1 MRRLDATRVYL
12 ITSFAFGLFTSAIFT
27 LNLVYHVTTVG
38 LNPLQLV
45 LVGTA
50 LEAAVFLFEVPTGAV
65 ADAYSRRLSTIIGFV
80 LMGLGFLI
88 EGSLPRFTTVLVAQV
103 VWGLGWT
110 FISGAHTAWI
120 ADEVGPDR
128 VAPVYLRGTQF
139 DYIGS
144 LLGIPVSVLLG
155 TLSLNL
161 PLLFG
166 GATSIALAVFLAAVM
181 PEEGFRPMPRE
192 GRGRWGGVLS
202 TAREGLKSVRARPAL
217 LTFVMIAAFVG
228 LSSEGYDRLW
238 TAHILES
245 FSFPAV
251 GDLSSETW
259 FGIMRAGSLILT
271 LVATEI
277 VKRRLD
283 DLDTEATVR
292 LLQLVHAGMIASAL
306 ILALTD
312 RIILAIVAYWA
323 FRTMR
328 WTAGPVSTALIN
340 RYVDS
345 KVRATVLSM
354 MGQVDAI
361 GQVLGGPVVGLIGMV
376 RSLRLALATTGI
388 ILSPVVPLYGRIGRQ
403 ETAPGD
409 RQGGTDHP

>member
-1 MRRLDATRVYL
+1 MRRLGATRVYL
-12 ITSFAFGLFTSAIFT
+12 ITSFVLGLFTSTIFT

-45 LVGTA
+45 LVGTT

-65 ADAYSRRLSTIIGFV
+65 ADVYSRRLSVIIGFV
-80 LMGLGFLI
+80 LMGLGFLT
-88 EGSLPRFTTVLVAQV
+88 EGSLPRFATVLAAQV

-110 FISGAHTAWI
+110 FISGAHSAWI

-128 VAPVYLRGTQF
+128 VAPVYVRGTQS
-139 DYIGS
+139 DLIGS

-155 TLSLNL
+155 GLSLNL
-161 PLLFG
+161 PILVG
-166 GATSIALAVFLAAVM
+166 GAMSIALAIFLAAVM
-181 PEEGFRPMPRE
+181 PEEGFHPVPPE
-192 GRGRWGGVLS
+192 QRGRWGGVLT
-202 TAREGLKSVRARPAL
+202 TAREGVRSIRARPTL
-217 LTFVMIAAFVG
+217 LTLVVIAAFVG

-251 GDLSSETW
+251 GDLSTETW

-277 VKRRLD
+277 VKGRLD
-283 DLDTEATVR
+283 HLDTGATVR
-292 LLQLVHAGMIASAL
+292 LLQLVHAGMVASAL
-306 ILALTD
+306 VLALTD
-312 RIILAIVAYWA
+312 RITLAILAYWA

-328 WTAGPVSTALIN
+328 WTAGPVGTALIN
-340 RYVDS
+340 QYVDS

-354 MGQVDAI
+354 MGQVDAV
-361 GQVLGGPVVGLIGMV
+361 GQVLGGPAVGWIGMV
-376 RSLRLALATTGI
+376 RSLRVALATTGI
-388 ILSPVVPLYGRIGRQ
+388 ILSPVVPLYGRIIRGERPSG
-403 ETAPGD
+403 EK
-409 RQGGTDHP
+409 QGGTDLP